1 MHELIHVPDHN
12 IVAINRGNKENESN
26 TILYKDKRNRLHTI
40 DLDVCVENFQK
51 NYGIKNGRCIGDRD
65 ITRGFFSFTL
75 VVFLLKF
82 RSKRYTFVMCPEKEF
97 SVGTETIALFI
108 FKTCFRN

>member
-40 DLDVCVENFQK
+40 DLDICVENFQK
-51 NYGIKNGRCIGDRD
+51 ITESKTADVLVIGISQGV
-65 ITRGFFSFTL
+65 FS
-75 VVFLLKF
+75 
-82 RSKRYTFVMCPEKEF
+82 SH
-97 SVGTETIALFI
+97 
-108 FKTCFRN
+108 